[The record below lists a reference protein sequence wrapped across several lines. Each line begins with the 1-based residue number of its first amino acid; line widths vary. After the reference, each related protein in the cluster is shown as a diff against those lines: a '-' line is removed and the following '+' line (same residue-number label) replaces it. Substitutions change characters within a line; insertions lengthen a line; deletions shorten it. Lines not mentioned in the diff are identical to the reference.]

1 MLFSIFSIQCPQ
13 VFFIIIV
20 EAFKYFRR
28 FDYAG
33 VLLNIIGTGIP
44 PIYYAL
50 YCKPIMATIYLTVMI
65 VFGTLLFITLLQ
77 NWIHK
82 NTNKKYKPILFC
94 IFGLTYLI
102 PYSHFMISEI
112 FFDNFGDS
120 FKFSHSNFWWCMS
133 SSSFL
138 FGLFIFI
145 KK

>member
-1 MLFSIFSIQCPQ
+1 MSSSN
-13 VFFIIIV
+13 FISNL

-33 VLLNIIGTGIP
+33 VILNVIGTGIP

-50 YCKPIMATIYLTVMI
+50 YCKPFIATIYLTVMI
-65 VFGTLLFITLLQ
+65 AFGILLFVVLLQ

-82 NTNKKYKPILFC
+82 SKNKKYKPIMFA
-94 IFGLTYLI
+94 IFGLTYMV

-112 FFDNFGDS
+112 FFDNFGDQ
-120 FKFSHSNFWWCMS
+120 FKFSHSNFWWFAS
-133 SSSFL
+133 SFSFL
-138 FGLFIFI
+138 FGLYIFI